1 MAKDRASTAPRRR
14 GPAPVPTAQRA
25 ARAYMAA
32 IARGPRRCVP
42 LVPRR
47 AVPVVW
53 SLLVVA
59 PLVLV
64 ACVAAA
70 ILARSWAYLAAAALA
85 AAVVVLGLLVVA
97 VTARRT
103 GASDRRQ
110 RRRRRGRPRARE
122 LTLPFGPMERLQAA
136 LGRPDLGWVRPRLH
150 DRSPG
155 EPDVSVVVT
164 CHNDALYLGATLYS
178 VQRQS
183 LTTWECIVI
192 DDASTDESM
201 DVALLFAERDSRFQV
216 LRQEENRGLPAT
228 RNAGLAVARGRYVMF
243 LDSDDFL
250 YRESLSKR
258 LAAMPTS
265 GTCVGTY
272 CDWRSVPEDAPY
284 AERPVRARLR
294 RQDADVHLLVQG
306 WQVPFIASAPLLR
319 TDVMRATGGFDED
332 LRTAEDADMWAR
344 LLRGGVWI
352 RHVPYVGVAYRQKTM
367 SMVRRSPL
375 GHLAAVDAVARWL
388 DEPVTQVWPGA
399 PVPLTAPLASYLRE
413 QSLLERRL
421 KFLAMHFAL
430 GGGRDGA
437 EPHLPSIASRSTPA
451 YPEQVVEQTRRAL
464 KRLGDAAVLRR
475 DQVLAQVL
483 AVAPPVDPPPA
494 RPPGGTTGAGTPGVG
509 CVSLAAPVRLRAL
522 SELRSPVF
530 LLVPQSRYHVAEIG
544 PLLQELRRRGLAAEV
559 YLPPEAGAG
568 VSRELSRYVDTVYS
582 GDPEQVSGAPLL
594 GAMVLNDWGQASRTI
609 VDAVRASGGVSFAK
623 VEGVQDFTDADTGR
637 VRSPYQHADVV
648 LGQGRNDVEALPAQN
663 VVVVGS
669 SRLERL
675 RAAPAVSPERSSILI
690 NFNFTYRVLTD
701 RQDDWLD
708 AAVDGARACHV
719 DYEISVHPAQKNV
732 PQERRIL
739 AHVSPDPFSHALLR
753 SGVLVSRF
761 STVLYEAMAVGV
773 PVIYLNTHGERV
785 PTFQQPDGAFL
796 KVTSGDLAEPL
807 ATALSWRGSYRER
820 SDAFFRRQV
829 DIVPGHPSEQRAADV
844 IMSMLPD
851 GPGHGR

>member
-1 MAKDRASTAPRRR
+1 MGKDRRTRARRR
-14 GPAPVPTAQRA
+14 GGTDPAAALRRA
-25 ARAYMAA
+25 ARDYVAA

-53 SLLVVA
+53 VLLVLG

-64 ACVAAA
+64 GCVAAA
-70 ILARSWAYLAAAALA
+70 VLARSWAYLAAAALA
-85 AAVVVLGLLVVA
+85 AAVVVLGVLVVS
-97 VTARRT
+97 VTAHRAGERYRR
-103 GASDRRQ
+103 GQ
-110 RRRRRGRPRARE
+110 RRGRPRERE
-122 LTLPFGPMERLQAA
+122 LTLPYGPEERLQAA

-150 DRSPG
+150 DRGPG

-164 CHNDALYLGATLYS
+164 CHNDALLLGATLHS

-183 LTTWECIVI
+183 LASWECIVI

-216 LRQEENRGLPAT
+216 LRQEENRGLPAA

-250 YRESLSKR
+250 YRESLSRR
-258 LAAMPTS
+258 LSAMPTS

-284 AERPVRARLR
+284 AERPVRARIR
-294 RQDADVHLLVQG
+294 RRDVDVHLLTQG
-306 WQVPFIASAPLLR
+306 WQVPFIASAPLIR

-332 LRTAEDADMWAR
+332 MRTAEDADMWAR

-352 RHVPYVGVAYRQKTM
+352 RHVPYVGVAYRQKTL

-388 DEPVTQVWPGA
+388 DEPVAHVWPGA
-399 PVPLTAPLASYLRE
+399 PVPLTAPLGSYLRD

-421 KFLAMHFAL
+421 RFLAMHFAL
-430 GGGRDGA
+430 GGEREGA
-437 EPHLPSIASRSTPA
+437 EPHLPSVASRSTPDYA
-451 YPEQVVEQTRRAL
+451 EQVVEQTRLSL

-475 DQVLAQVL
+475 DQVLAQLL
-483 AVAPPVDPPPA
+483 AVAPPVEHSITAIPPEGARARTPA
-494 RPPGGTTGAGTPGVG
+494 AVP
-509 CVSLAAPVRLRAL
+509 LAAPVRRLAL
-522 SELRSPVF
+522 SELRSAEPVF
-530 LLVPQSRYHVAEIG
+530 LLVPQSRYHVAEVG

-559 YLPPEAGAG
+559 YLPPEAGPG
-568 VSRELSRYVDTVYS
+568 VARELSRYVDTVYS
-582 GDPEQVSGAPLL
+582 GEAEQADGVRLL
-594 GAMVLNDWGQASRTI
+594 GAVLLNDWGQASRAI

-623 VEGVQDFTDADTGR
+623 VEGVQDFADADTGR
-637 VRSPYQHADVV
+637 IRSPYQHADVV
-648 LGQGRNDVEALPAQN
+648 LGQGSNDVDALPGQH

-675 RAAPAVSPERSSILI
+675 RAEPVASPEHSSILI

-701 RQDDWLD
+701 RQGEWLD
-708 AAVDGARACHV
+708 AAVEGARACHV

-732 PQERRIL
+732 PKERRIL
-739 AHVSPDPFSHALLR
+739 AHVSPAPFSHALLR

-773 PVIYLNTHGERV
+773 PVIYLNTHGEQV

-796 KVTSGDLAEPL
+796 KVTSGDMAGPL
-807 ATALSWRGSYRER
+807 ATALSWRGGYRER
-820 SDAFFRRQV
+820 SDTFFRRQV

-844 IMSMLPD
+844 IMSMVP
-851 GPGHGR
+851 GGSGHGR